1 MSEKRARYD
10 DPLPTVPMLS
20 LSPTPIVSA
29 ISKSVHQSGI
39 ESSKMTANIQNNIVW
54 TRSKVSIT
62 ITTAVILEEE
72 DDADGPDYVPSDD
85 QSESDESEHDSD
97 VMSIDSQGRQDIE
110 DDVRLLQSRLF
121 CDVLNTA
128 LPTNLWP

>member
-1 MSEKRARYD
+1 MRLDSLIPLLTEALSRYGTVLHVGLYR
-10 DPLPTVPMLS
+10 DPVGCLFF
-20 LSPTPIVSA
+20 
-29 ISKSVHQSGI
+29 
-39 ESSKMTANIQNNIVW
+39 
-54 TRSKVSIT
+54 RSKVSIT